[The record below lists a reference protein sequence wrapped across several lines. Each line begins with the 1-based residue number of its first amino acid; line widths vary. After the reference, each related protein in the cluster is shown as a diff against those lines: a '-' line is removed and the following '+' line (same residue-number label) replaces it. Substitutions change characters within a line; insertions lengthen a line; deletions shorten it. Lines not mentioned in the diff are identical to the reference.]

1 MPWFLLTLTVKIL
14 RYQSFNS
21 KNIQIRTESLKNII
35 FFAIKLKILKIF
47 PSAPKK
53 DPTPIRSTMDASFA
67 FPIIALIKENLK
79 RGSEVLY
86 SVFRLVFF

>member
-1 MPWFLLTLTVKIL
+1 
-14 RYQSFNS
+14 
-21 KNIQIRTESLKNII
+21 
-35 FFAIKLKILKIF
+35 
-47 PSAPKK
+47 
-53 DPTPIRSTMDASFA
+53 MDASFA